1 MEACNTTHVPMKSS
15 LRISKVEYEPEINAT
30 EYRRTIGCL
39 RYLRHTR
46 PDICYAVGVL
56 SRYTHNLR
64 KSHQTHTTRDGL
76 RSVIGYSDSN
86 RNINVDDGRSTPGHA
101 FYFGS
106 SLITWTPQKQLM
118 VAFSSCETEFM
129 ATTEATKQVIWLR
142 ELFCEKIILRIDN
155 KSPLL

>member
-1 MEACNTTHVPMKSS
+1 MF
-15 LRISKVEYEPEINAT
+15 L
-30 EYRRTIGCL
+30 
-39 RYLRHTR
+39 
-46 PDICYAVGVL
+46 
-56 SRYTHNLR
+56 
-64 KSHQTHTTRDGL
+64 QRDGL

-129 ATTEATKQVIWLR
+129 ATIEATKQVIWLR

>member
-64 KSHQTHTTRDGL
+64 KSHQTHTT
-76 RSVIGYSDSN
+76 VCK
-86 RNINVDDGRSTPGHA
+86 RNNKIWCV
-101 FYFGS
+101 F
-106 SLITWTPQKQLM
+106 
-118 VAFSSCETEFM
+118 TERWVK
-129 ATTEATKQVIWLR
+129 ERHWL
-142 ELFCEKIILRIDN
+142 
-155 KSPLL
+155 